1 MCASPSNET
10 AMHDYKRPPTLY
22 RYAPRAE
29 LELALANGQFRLV
42 PANNCLTLSFS
53 QAWDPELFELLA
65 PANSCLV
72 IHNTEEFGERLHR
85 AVQRTLPSWA
95 GIDGAVEYGTRAALG
110 AAFTKTADHAQERE
124 WQFAWRAMAPQMSL
138 NPVVVK
144 IGSIE
149 QFAELRD
156 RDTFIA
162 RH

>member
-1 MCASPSNET
+1 
-10 AMHDYKRPPTLY
+10 MHDYKRPPTLY

-29 LELALANGQFRLV
+29 LEQSLKLGQFRLI
-42 PANNCLTLSFS
+42 PASQCLTLSFS
-53 QAWDPELFELLA
+53 QAWDKSLFDLMEFA
-65 PANSCLV
+65 DSCLV

-110 AAFTKTADHAQERE
+110 AAFTKTTAEAHERE
-124 WQFAWRAMAPQMSL
+124 WQFAWRAMAPQLSL

-149 QFAELRD
+149 TFAELRE
-156 RDTFIA
+156 RGYA
-162 RH
+162 AQ

>member
-1 MCASPSNET
+1 
-10 AMHDYKRPPTLY
+10 MHDYQRPPTLY

-29 LELALANGQFRLV
+29 LEAALTLGQFRLV

-53 QAWDPELFELLA
+53 QAWDKALFDVFS
-65 PANSCLV
+65 PADCCLV

-95 GIDGAVEYGTRAALG
+95 GIDGAVEYGVRAALG
-110 AAFTKTADHAQERE
+110 AAFTKSSAEAEERE

-138 NPVVVK
+138 NPVTVK

-149 QFAELRD
+149 TFAELREPHSYQ
-156 RDTFIA
+156 A
-162 RH
+162 